1 MRYSLPALALL
12 SVLSGCASHASR
24 DPGGTWINQQA
35 IDDAVKSGNL
45 RKALLADGPNL
56 EWKIDSKTNEA
67 TFSNGFELGE
77 GTLAPGAGNGQWQV
91 DIYGS
96 GKETLTLKDGELIQA
111 ANDGG
116 PEQTFS
122 RASPP
127 PDANAP
133 PGAAFEYQLYSAFMG
148 GPWKIV
154 DGQGTGTT
162 VTFQPDGRVEGL
174 PGLDRYA
181 LCLGGDC
188 AAMSGENDSLW
199 LERDK
204 LGNAYIFRRD
214 GARLEI
220 LEAVNS
226 AGADE
231 MPNLQ
236 PGARRWLLE
245 H

>member
-1 MRYSLPALALL
+1 MRYTLPALALL
-12 SVLSGCASHASR
+12 SLLSGCASHESR
-24 DPGGTWINQQA
+24 DPGGTWLNQQA

-56 EWKIDSKTNEA
+56 EWKIDTKANEA
-67 TFSNGFELGE
+67 TFSNGFELGQ
-77 GTLAPGAGNGQWQV
+77 GTLSAGVNGQWQV

-96 GKETLTLKDGELIQA
+96 GKESFTFKRGELIQA
-111 ANDGG
+111 ASDSG
-116 PEQTFS
+116 PEQAFS
-122 RASPP
+122 RATLPEGK
-127 PDANAP
+127 DMP
-133 PGAAFEYQLYSAFMG
+133 PGAAFEYQLYRAFMG
-148 GPWKIV
+148 GAWKIV
-154 DGQGTGTT
+154 DGQGSGAT

-204 LGNAYIFRRD
+204 VGNPYIFRRD
-214 GARLEI
+214 GKRLEI
-220 LEAVNS
+220 LETVNT
-226 AGADE
+226 AGANE

-236 PGARRWLLE
+236 PGARRWLLQQ
-245 H
+245 